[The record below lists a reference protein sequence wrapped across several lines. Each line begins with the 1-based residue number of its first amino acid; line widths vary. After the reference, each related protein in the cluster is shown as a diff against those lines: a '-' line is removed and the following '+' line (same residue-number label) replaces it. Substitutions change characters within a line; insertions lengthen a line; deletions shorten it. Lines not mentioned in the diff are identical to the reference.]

1 MQGITA
7 IFGSGVI
14 MMYFSYVRSDLSPNV
29 CLKINQVNGV
39 TLNIFRGNSYRL
51 LEITTSSKNK
61 LWWTFRRIFSVAWG
75 LHCKTYEQDFQRYV
89 LLDQKLDN
97 CVQVKN
103 IYISL
108 ALLRALLT
116 AASAISARSLASSS
130 SWASLRNLDMA
141 ALADSVASS
150 DDFL

>member
-1 MQGITA
+1 M
-7 IFGSGVI
+7 
-14 MMYFSYVRSDLSPNV
+14 
-29 CLKINQVNGV
+29 

-61 LWWTFRRIFSVAWG
+61 LWWTFRRIFGVVTRG
-75 LHCKTYEQDFQRYV
+75 LHNETYEEDFQRYV

-97 CVQVKN
+97 CVQVKI

-150 DDFL
+150 EAFL